1 MIAEVQQVL
10 AQADCLYDRNRVQQ
24 AIAELAQQ
32 ITHTLADSNPLVL
45 CVMNGALV
53 FAGELLPQLAFPLQ
67 VDYLHASR
75 YREKLAGAD
84 LQWKAYPSIALV
96 GRVVLLL
103 DDILDE
109 GDTLVQIREYCLAQ
123 QAASVLC
130 AVLVD
135 KRHERRHPDLPRAD
149 FTGLEAPDRY
159 LFGYGMDYKG
169 YLRNAPGIYALAGS

>member
-32 ITHTLADSNPLVL
+32 ITHTLADSSPLVL

-75 YREKLAGAD
+75 YREKLAGQFAHE
-84 LQWKAYPSIALV
+84 
-96 GRVVLLL
+96 R
-103 DDILDE
+103 
-109 GDTLVQIREYCLAQ
+109 
-123 QAASVLC
+123 QAVR
-130 AVLVD
+130 AVLIFTY
-135 KRHERRHPDLPRAD
+135 LP
-149 FTGLEAPDRY
+149 TEPLT
-159 LFGYGMDYKG
+159 
-169 YLRNAPGIYALAGS
+169 